1 MTHQAAPPMTY
12 VERFAVDD
20 AELSALHARA
30 FGGPESSTPWAVR
43 LGRHSVTW
51 VGAYDADRLVGF
63 VHAVTDG
70 GAHAFLLDTVVDPA
84 YQRQRIGTTLVTH
97 AAAAVRARGCEWLHV
112 DFKPH
117 LAAFYAGCGFAP
129 TGAGLMRL
137 S

>member
-1 MTHQAAPPMTY
+1 MTHQAAPPITY

-20 AELSALHARA
+20 A
-30 FGGPESSTPWAVR
+30 
-43 LGRHSVTW
+43 
-51 VGAYDADRLVGF
+51 
-63 VHAVTDG
+63 
-70 GAHAFLLDTVVDPA
+70 VVDPA
-84 YQRQRIGTTLVTH
+84 YQRQSIGTTLVTH